1 MSNGG
6 GVSLWRSRNFQI
18 FLAGQTLSA
27 LGDSF
32 SFVAIPLLVLQATGS
47 VVQMGVVTALVGASS
62 VVTGIFAGYIA
73 DHADRRRLLIACDVA
88 RFVLYGLVAVV
99 WLVSPQIWLLYV
111 VVPLAGAFAQQ
122 FQVTYVTVVPALVP
136 AGQITRANGH
146 LYSSYAVAS
155 VAGPMLAGLLSA
167 AFGPAWAVAI
177 DATTFAASAAGL
189 VLIRIRP
196 TTLAPAAP
204 DAATADAA
212 EAPTGQGGAPPAVTG
227 RRALVRDFLAGVTF
241 LWRHP
246 VLRSLTVLLSL
257 LLFITTG
264 LTDLIIYYLKHDLGR
279 SDGVVGYV
287 LAAATLG
294 SLLAASTVAP
304 VRDRLGFGGCW
315 IGSWAL
321 CGVTIAGLGLTRS
334 VIVVGVLATVQL
346 VATGWAGIASM
357 SLRQEVTPDHLLGR
371 VTSAFWTLHNS
382 LGPIGAAALTAAAAR
397 YGVMAT
403 CVVGGT
409 ACVAIALAALATPI
423 RQRRPERLE
432 EAVS

>member
-1 MSNGG
+1 MSNGA
-6 GVSLWRSRNFQI
+6 GVSLWRSRDFQI
-18 FLAGQTLSA
+18 FLASQTLSA

-47 VVQMGVVTALVGASS
+47 LVQMGVVTGLVGVSS
-62 VVTGIFAGYIA
+62 VVTGVFAGYIA
-73 DHADRRRLLIACDVA
+73 DRANRRALLIGCDVA
-88 RFVLYGLVAVV
+88 RCVLYGIVPLAWLISPQV
-99 WLVSPQIWLLYV
+99 WLIYA
-111 VVPLAGAFAQQ
+111 VVPLAGAFAMQ

-136 AGQITRANGH
+136 PEQITRANGH

-155 VAGPMLAGLLSA
+155 VGGPMLAGILSA
-167 AFGPAWAVAI
+167 TLGPSAAVAV
-177 DATTFAASAAGL
+177 DAATFAASAAGL
-189 VLIRIRP
+189 LLIRIRP
-196 TTLAPAAP
+196 
-204 DAATADAA
+204 AATATAA
-212 EAPTGQGGAPPAVTG
+212 EPVASG
-227 RRALVRDFLAGVTF
+227 RRALREDFLAGVTF

-279 SDGVVGYV
+279 SDSIVGYV

-304 VRDRLGFGGCW
+304 FRNWLGFGACW

-321 CGVTIAGLGLTRS
+321 CGVAIAALGLTTS
-334 VIVVGVLATVQL
+334 VIAVGALATVQL
-346 VATGWAGIASM
+346 LATGWAGICSM
-357 SLRQEVTPDHLLGR
+357 SLRQEITPGHLLGR

-382 LGPIGAAALTAAAAR
+382 LGPIGAAALTWAAAR
-397 YGVMAT
+397 YGVTAT
-403 CVVGGT
+403 CAVGGA

-423 RQRRPERLE
+423 RQRRPETLR
-432 EAVS
+432 EAGELA